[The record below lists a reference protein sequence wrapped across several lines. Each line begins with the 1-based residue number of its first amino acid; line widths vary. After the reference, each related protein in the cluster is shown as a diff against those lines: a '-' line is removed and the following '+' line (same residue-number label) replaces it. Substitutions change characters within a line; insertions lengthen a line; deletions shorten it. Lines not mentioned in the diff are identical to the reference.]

1 MPAPPGGFSITLRS
15 VRITLTGSGK
25 NRSTHEAVLW
35 ESTRTMPGSLWEAG
49 GISIPVAIPIPADAR
64 KTDER
69 DAADRVIWRLV
80 LAADEPGIDYS
91 ATFEVPVF
99 RTAESEVPLT
109 PEEHAALERLGSGGK

>member
-1 MPAPPGGFSITLRS
+1 
-15 VRITLTGSGK
+15 
-25 NRSTHEAVLW
+25 
-35 ESTRTMPGSLWEAG
+35 MPGSLWEAG

>member
-1 MPAPPGGFSITLRS
+1 MPAPRGGFSITLRS

-35 ESTRTMPGSLWEAG
+35 ESTRTMPGALWEAG

-69 DAADRVIWRLV
+69 DATHRVIWRLV
-80 LAADEPGIDYS
+80 VTPDVPRNDFS

-99 RTAESEVPLT
+99 RTAQSEAPLT
-109 PEEHAALERLGSGGK
+109 PREHVALERLGSGGR